1 MPLHRTASLHLEELT
16 SPQLESNIKQL
27 KQSDSPPF
35 TPASPTDLIS
45 TSPMIDEKKRKYE
58 FWQCGHIT
66 AIKDGEIV
74 SEDGNLCR
82 LRLLL
87 VRRDRIRPKFG
98 DACPQCY
105 TDRVVQRLQSIGQLL
120 LDCDGQHE
128 AVKMAARRV
137 MALTEYLESTPVIE
151 MLPGDGS
158 LVNYPE
164 EFKDMMRHVVE
175 LGIEVHTSAIEDFA
189 AAHRRLR
196 SRVSDKFVDRINAIR
211 DNAQLYF
218 TTGGTPAVREC
229 MVRIVIETSD
239 MVNQLREFEEEELK
253 LLSDLDIKA
262 GELKKLIDTHLESN
276 KQHADALKHPEF

>member
-1 MPLHRTASLHLEELT
+1 MPLHRSISLHLEEFASL
-16 SPQLESNIKQL
+16 QLESNT
-27 KQSDSPPF
+27 KQSTQSD
-35 TPASPTDLIS
+35 TPSSSSASPTDLVS
-45 TSPMIDEKKRKYE
+45 NSPIMKQKKRKYE

-66 AIKDGEIV
+66 RINDGEAV
-74 SEDGNLCR
+74 SEDGNLDP
-82 LRLLL
+82 LLF
-87 VRRDRIRPKFG
+87 VKRDRIRKNFG
-98 DACPQCY
+98 DACLQCY
-105 TDRVVQRLQSIGQLL
+105 TDRVVERLQSIGHLL
-120 LDCDGQHE
+120 LNCDSQHE
-128 AVKMAARRV
+128 AVKMAIMRV
-137 MALTEYLESTPVIE
+137 VALTEYLERTPVIE
-151 MLPGDGS
+151 TLPGEGS

-164 EFKDMMRHVVE
+164 EFRDMMRHVVE

-196 SRVSDKFVDRINAIR
+196 SRVSDKFVDHINAIR

-229 MVRIVIETSD
+229 MVRIVTETSD

-262 GELKKLIDTHLESN
+262 GELKKLIDTYLESN